1 MYEDWGGS
9 PEWEEKP
16 RSCVCVHVALDAV
29 QVGQT
34 DGYSR
39 WWWDDAIVKR
49 RDSGRKRKC
58 GSECRSCATLLS
70 ITSTRY
76 RRNDCWWKVE
86 GRRSMVNGACD
97 RVSSGEV
104 RDVSQYVVGMSLLL
118 FPNCDTR
125 NGKYFIGSS
134 QQPQT
139 LSCLAVPSLATGK
152 LALLACLLSS
162 SLRRERRG
170 PMTIAQQR
178 ASTFFFSCRGAL
190 HFHGRHYLVHLSP
203 SCAARRRKFSLNR
216 GGCFQ
221 RDTLLLALPPHS
233 SPVLPNCLR
242 RRMRLLTLPGVRREH
257 LHGFPQART
266 DRTAMPGY
274 DQAERML
281 QSQVNTRNT

>member
-58 GSECRSCATLLS
+58 SSECRSCATLLS

-152 LALLACLLSS
+152 LALLAFLFLA
-162 SLRRERRG
+162 E
-170 PMTIAQQR
+170 R
-178 ASTFFFSCRGAL
+178 ASRADDDCPAARQHLLFFLQGCSAFPRPAL
-190 HFHGRHYLVHLSP
+190 
-203 SCAARRRKFSLNR
+203 SCAFIPELCSEKEEILPEQGRVLPTRYTASGSATAFQPSAAQLPPSSYEAFNVARRAPGTSAWLS
-216 GGCFQ
+216 
-221 RDTLLLALPPHS
+221 ASPHR
-233 SPVLPNCLR
+233 PNGHA
-242 RRMRLLTLPGVRREH
+242 RL
-257 LHGFPQART
+257 
-266 DRTAMPGY
+266 
-274 DQAERML
+274 
-281 QSQVNTRNT
+281 